1 MSSAETF
8 RMTIQA
14 GVTDELWEWLMERGW
29 RELRYAPDRRHYR
42 VVPAVRVT
50 KLIDSP
56 PELRPL
62 VLKRRRVTRIGSP
75 DYR

>member
-1 MSSAETF
+1 
-8 RMTIQA
+8 MTIQA

-50 KLIDSP
+50 KLLDSP
-56 PELRPL
+56 RNVPSGARA
-62 VLKRRRVTRIGSP
+62 KSRVIRSTTSKIP
-75 DYR
+75 I